1 MVSAMWVV
9 FSEEK
14 VLGISV
20 CCMQRGTCV
29 MRCGTTYAVAHF
41 SEHETASLPFHAIV
55 AQRGLLA
62 VTANH
67 LATHRA
73 VLIKAGYHLIEVNF
87 AEGMA
92 HALAQLG
99 EALDWSAQF
108 GYSLTDSSDGELP
121 ILDAVADGFDG
132 APFREKAA
140 GRDGVVLVLRG
151 CDAAYAV
158 DAHWLRGLCA
168 ICSAASLQQIAC
180 GQRFFTLVEVASV
193 QSPLVGTT
201 VDSVEIGMPV
211 GPPMGRTLPGA

>member
-1 MVSAMWVV
+1 MVSAVWEDV
-9 FSEEK
+9 SDEK
-14 VLGISV
+14 ALGISV
-20 CCMQRGTCV
+20 CCIERDTCV
-29 MRCGTTYAVAHF
+29 RRCGKTINVAHF
-41 SEHETASLPFHAIV
+41 AEHEMSSLPFHAIV

-62 VTANH
+62 VTADH
-67 LATHRA
+67 LATQRA
-73 VLIKAGYHLIEVNF
+73 ALIKAGYHLIEVNF
-87 AEGMA
+87 AVGMA

-108 GYSLTDSSDGELP
+108 GYSLAVCSDGELP
-121 ILDAVADGFDG
+121 ILDAIADGFAG

-140 GRDGVVLVLRG
+140 GHVGVVLVLCA

-211 GPPMGRTLPGA
+211 SPPRGRTLPGA